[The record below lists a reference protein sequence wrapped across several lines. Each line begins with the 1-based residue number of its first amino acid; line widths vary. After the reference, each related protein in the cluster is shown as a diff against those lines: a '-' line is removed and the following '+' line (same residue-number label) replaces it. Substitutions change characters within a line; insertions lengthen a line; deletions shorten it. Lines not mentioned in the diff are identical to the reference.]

1 MVWLIDTNPPGRG
14 PHTVSP
20 IKYDEVPNFKGPDG
34 LPRTYAFITDE
45 AAGAADMK
53 PCTSGIRS
61 KSYMVDITDETHP
74 FPVSTWQVPVGN
86 FCDKGGRFG
95 PHQHAEKVNS
105 EINRFEDKLA
115 WVAYFNA
122 GIRVVD
128 LSDPY
133 NLKEVGYYIPKTNSQ
148 SHPIAKGQPTAIQ
161 INDVTIDHRG
171 LAYASDRVGT
181 GLFVL
186 DTRERS
192 RRRRRSNPIR
202 DWGLGAG
209 NLVPNPS
216 SHPQSLVPVPESPS
230 IPIPSPHPRSPVPNV
245 QNLVIISNVAARGV
259 CGFV

>member
-1 MVWLIDTNPPGRG
+1 
-14 PHTVSP
+14 
-20 IKYDEVPNFKGPDG
+20 
-34 LPRTYAFITDE
+34 
-45 AAGAADMK
+45 
-53 PCTSGIRS
+53 
-61 KSYMVDITDETHP
+61 
-74 FPVSTWQVPVGN
+74 VPVGN
-86 FCDKGGRFG
+86 LCDKGGRFG

-133 NLKEVGYYIPKTNSQ
+133 NLKEVGYYLPKTNSQ

-186 DTRERS
+186 EYTGKK
-192 RRRRRSNPIR
+192 P
-202 DWGLGAG
+202 AT
-209 NLVPNPS
+209 
-216 SHPQSLVPVPESPS
+216 
-230 IPIPSPHPRSPVPNV
+230 
-245 QNLVIISNVAARGV
+245 ATK
-259 CGFV
+259 

>member
-1 MVWLIDTNPPGRG
+1 MVGSGLAGGWDISDIKNPKMLWLIDTNPPGRG

-45 AAGAADMK
+45 AAGNADMK

-105 EINRFEDKLA
+105 ELNRFEDKLA

-133 NLKEVGYYIPKTNSQ
+133 NLKEVGYYMPKTNSQ
-148 SHPIAKGQPTAIQ
+148 SEPPAPSPGPQRSGPM
-161 INDVTIDHRG
+161 
-171 LAYASDRVGT
+171 LATVVPECASPAATVFRYGRKPKSAT
-181 GLFVL
+181 L
-186 DTRERS
+186 RAR
-192 RRRRRSNPIR
+192 
-202 DWGLGAG
+202 
-209 NLVPNPS
+209 PS
-216 SHPQSLVPVPESPS
+216 SPRCARSATTSPRCAPARRFS
-230 IPIPSPHPRSPVPNV
+230 SRLTRRTRIPRAKPPSVWA
-245 QNLVIISNVAARGV
+245 ISCSRTR
-259 CGFV
+259 